1 MRRSEAASF
10 DEYRICKSRIVE
22 MKRDPNAGA
31 AWQHESIVEKEIDFT
46 RFENR

>member
-1 MRRSEAASF
+1 
-10 DEYRICKSRIVE
+10 

-31 AWQHESIVEKEIDFT
+31 HGSIESIIEKEIDFT

>member
-1 MRRSEAASF
+1 MQRSEAASF

-31 AWQHESIVEKEIDFT
+31 AWQHRKHY
-46 RFENR
+46 